1 MAEEIE
7 SVPVQSP
14 PLNEKKS
21 KRKLALI
28 LATLLFVFAGL
39 GYFAY
44 WFVALRYHQATDDAY
59 VVGNQVQVMTQI
71 TGSVTSIHVDNT
83 DFVQQ
88 GDILLRLDSVDAEH
102 AFERAK
108 NILANS
114 VRQTHQTIIDNEKLL
129 ANIELKQTALQQ
141 AQDDLKRREHLG
153 LTGAIAK
160 ENLIHSRN
168 SVQMA
173 KSELNVAQQQYHANK
188 ALVIDTPLEQQPA
201 IKLAASQLRDAWLTL
216 QRTQIVAPVT
226 GYVSRRSVQV
236 GSQIKSGTSLMVIV
250 PADQLWVEANFK
262 EVQLANVRIGQPVTL
277 ISDFYGNDV
286 IYQGRIVGLDMGTG
300 SAFSLLPAQ
309 NATGNW
315 IKVVQRLPV
324 RVELEAQ
331 QLIDHPLRIGL
342 SMHATV
348 DTRNQEGLVLSDTPR
363 KGIVYETNVLS
374 YNTGEIDRLINEIIQ
389 ANNSKDE

>member
-1 MAEEIE
+1 MTGEIQ
-7 SVPVQSP
+7 PP

-39 GYFAY
+39 GYFTY
-44 WFVALRYHQATDDAY
+44 WLISLRHYQATDDAY
-59 VVGNQVQVMTQI
+59 VVGNQVQVMAQI
-71 TGSVTSIHVDNT
+71 TGSVTAIYADNT

-88 GDILLRLDSVDAEH
+88 GDILLRLDSIDAEH

-108 NILANS
+108 NILANN

-129 ANIELKQTALQQ
+129 ANIALKQTALQQ

-168 SVQMA
+168 SVQVA
-173 KSELNVAQQQYHANK
+173 KSELNIARQQYYANK
-188 ALVIDTPLEQQPA
+188 ALVIDTPLNQQPA
-201 IKLAASQLRDAWLTL
+201 IKLAASQLCDAWLTL

-236 GSQIKSGTSLMVIV
+236 GSQIKSGAPLMVIV

-262 EVQLANVRIGQPVTL
+262 EVQLANVRIGQSVTL

-286 IYQGRIVGLDMGTG
+286 IYRGQIVGLDMGTG

-348 DTRNQEGLVLSDTPR
+348 DTRNRDGLVLADTPR
-363 KGIVYETNVLS
+363 NRIVYETNILT
-374 YNTGEIDRLINEIIQ
+374 YNTGEIDQLINEIIQ
-389 ANNSKDE
+389 VNTSQNK

>member
-1 MAEEIE
+1 MAGEI
-7 SVPVQSP
+7 QSP
-14 PLNEKKS
+14 PINEKKS

-44 WFVALRYHQATDDAY
+44 WLISLRHYQATDDAY
-59 VVGNQVQVMTQI
+59 VVGNQVQVMAQI
-71 TGSVTSIHVDNT
+71 TGSVTAIYADNT

-88 GDILLRLDSVDAEH
+88 GDILLRLDAIDAEH

-108 NILANS
+108 NTLANH

-173 KSELNVAQQQYHANK
+173 KSELNVARQQYYANK
-188 ALVIDTPLEQQPA
+188 ALVIDTPLDQQPA

-236 GSQIKSGTSLMVIV
+236 GSQIKNGAPLMVIV
-250 PADQLWVEANFK
+250 PANQLWVEANFK

-277 ISDFYGNDV
+277 VSDFYGSDV
-286 IYQGRIVGLDMGTG
+286 TYQGRIVGLDMGTG

-348 DTRNQEGLVLSDTPR
+348 DTRNRDGLVLANTPR
-363 KGIVYETNVLS
+363 NSIVYETNVLT
-374 YNTGEIDRLINEIIQ
+374 YNTGEIDQLINEIIQ
-389 ANNSKDE
+389 VNTSQNK

>member
-1 MAEEIE
+1 MAGEI
-7 SVPVQSP
+7 QSP

-28 LATLLFVFAGL
+28 LATLLFVFAGSS
-39 GYFAY
+39 YFAY
-44 WFVALRYHQATDDAY
+44 WLISLRHYQATDDAY

-71 TGSVTSIHVDNT
+71 TGSVTAIYADNT

-88 GDILLRLDSVDAEH
+88 GDILLRLDSIDAEH

-108 NILANS
+108 NTLASN
-114 VRQTHQTIIDNEKLL
+114 VRQTHQTIINNEKLL
-129 ANIELKQTALQQ
+129 ANIELKKTALQQ

-168 SVQMA
+168 SVQTA
-173 KSELNVAQQQYHANK
+173 KSELNVARQQYYANK
-188 ALVIDTPLEQQPA
+188 ALVIDTPLDQQPA
-201 IKLAASQLRDAWLTL
+201 IKLAASQLRDTWLTL

-236 GSQIKSGTSLMVIV
+236 GSQVKSGAPLMVIV

-277 ISDFYGNDV
+277 ISDFYGNGV
-286 IYQGRIVGLDMGTG
+286 IYKGQIVGLDMGTG

-331 QLIDHPLRIGL
+331 QLLDHPLRIGL

-348 DTRNQEGLVLSDTPR
+348 DTRNRDGLVLADTPR
-363 KGIVYETNVLS
+363 NGIVYETNVLS
-374 YNTGEIDRLINEIIQ
+374 YNTGEIERLINEIIQ
-389 ANNSKDE
+389 TNISKNE

>member
-1 MAEEIE
+1 MAGEI
-7 SVPVQSP
+7 QSP

-28 LATLLFVFAGL
+28 LAALLFVFAGL

-44 WFVALRYHQATDDAY
+44 WLISLRHYQATDDAY
-59 VVGNQVQVMTQI
+59 VVGNQVQVMAQI
-71 TGSVTSIHVDNT
+71 TGSVTAIYADNT

-88 GDILLRLDSVDAEH
+88 GDILLRLDSIDAEH

-108 NILANS
+108 NTLANN

-129 ANIELKQTALQQ
+129 ANIELKQTVLQQ

-173 KSELNVAQQQYHANK
+173 KSELNVARQQYYANQ
-188 ALVIDTPLEQQPA
+188 ALVIDTPLDQQPK

-236 GSQIKSGTSLMVIV
+236 GSQIKSGAPLMVIV

-277 ISDFYGNDV
+277 VSDFYGSDV
-286 IYQGRIVGLDMGTG
+286 TYQGRIVGLDMGTG

-324 RVELEAQ
+324 RVELAAQ

-348 DTRNQEGLVLSDTPR
+348 DTRNRDGLVLANTPR
-363 KGIVYETNVLS
+363 NSIVYETNVLT
-374 YNTGEIDRLINEIIQ
+374 YNTGEIDQLINEIIQ
-389 ANNSKDE
+389 VNTSQNK

>member
-1 MAEEIE
+1 MAGEI
-7 SVPVQSP
+7 QSP

-28 LATLLFVFAGL
+28 LAALLFVFAGL

-44 WFVALRYHQATDDAY
+44 WLISLRHYQVTDDAY
-59 VVGNQVQVMTQI
+59 VVGNQVQVMAQI
-71 TGSVTSIHVDNT
+71 TGSVTAIYADNT

-88 GDILLRLDSVDAEH
+88 GDILLRLDSIDAEH

-108 NILANS
+108 NTLANN

-129 ANIELKQTALQQ
+129 ANIELKQTVLQQ

-173 KSELNVAQQQYHANK
+173 KSELNVARQQYYANQ
-188 ALVIDTPLEQQPA
+188 ALVIDTPLDQQPK

-236 GSQIKSGTSLMVIV
+236 GSQIKSGAPLMVIV

-277 ISDFYGNDV
+277 VSDFYGSDV
-286 IYQGRIVGLDMGTG
+286 TYQGRIVGLDMGTG

-324 RVELEAQ
+324 RVELAAQ

-348 DTRNQEGLVLSDTPR
+348 DTRNRDGLVLANTPR
-363 KGIVYETNVLS
+363 NSIVYETNVLT
-374 YNTGEIDRLINEIIQ
+374 YNTGEIDQLINEIIQ
-389 ANNSKDE
+389 VNTSQNK

>member
-1 MAEEIE
+1 MAGEI
-7 SVPVQSP
+7 QSL

-28 LATLLFVFAGL
+28 LAALLFIFAGL

-44 WFVALRYHQATDDAY
+44 WLISLRHYQATDDAY
-59 VVGNQVQVMTQI
+59 VVGNQVQVMAQI
-71 TGSVTSIHVDNT
+71 TGSVTAIYADNT

-88 GDILLRLDSVDAEH
+88 GDILLRLDSIDAEH

-108 NILANS
+108 NTLANN

-129 ANIELKQTALQQ
+129 ANIELKQTVLQQ

-173 KSELNVAQQQYHANK
+173 KSELNVARQQYYANQ
-188 ALVIDTPLEQQPA
+188 ALVIDTPLDQQPK

-236 GSQIKSGTSLMVIV
+236 GSQIKSGAPLMVIV

-277 ISDFYGNDV
+277 VSDFYGSDV
-286 IYQGRIVGLDMGTG
+286 IYKGQIVGLDMGTG

-348 DTRNQEGLVLSDTPR
+348 DTRNRDGLVLANTPR
-363 KGIVYETNVLS
+363 NSIVYETNVLT
-374 YNTGEIDRLINEIIQ
+374 YNTGEIDQLINEIIQ
-389 ANNSKDE
+389 VNTSQNK

>member
-1 MAEEIE
+1 MAGEI
-7 SVPVQSP
+7 QSP

-28 LATLLFVFAGL
+28 LAALLFVFAGL

-44 WFVALRYHQATDDAY
+44 WLISLRHYQVTDDAY
-59 VVGNQVQVMTQI
+59 VVGNQVQVMAQI
-71 TGSVTSIHVDNT
+71 TGSVTAIYADNT

-88 GDILLRLDSVDAEH
+88 GDILLRLDSIDAEH

-108 NILANS
+108 NTLANN

-129 ANIELKQTALQQ
+129 ANIELKQTVLQQ

-173 KSELNVAQQQYHANK
+173 KSELNVARQQYYANQ
-188 ALVIDTPLEQQPA
+188 ALVIDTPLDQQPK

-236 GSQIKSGTSLMVIV
+236 GSQIKNGAPLMVIV

-277 ISDFYGNDV
+277 VSDFYGSDV
-286 IYQGRIVGLDMGTG
+286 IYKGQIVGLDMGTG

-324 RVELEAQ
+324 RVELAAQ

-348 DTRNQEGLVLSDTPR
+348 DTRNRDGLVLANTPR
-363 KGIVYETNVLS
+363 NSIVYETNVLT
-374 YNTGEIDRLINEIIQ
+374 YNTGEIDQLINEIIQ
-389 ANNSKDE
+389 VNTSQNK

>member
-1 MAEEIE
+1 MAEEI
-7 SVPVQSP
+7 QSP
-14 PLNEKKS
+14 PLSEKKS
-21 KRKLALI
+21 KRKLALL
-28 LATLLFVFAGL
+28 LATLLFVFVGL
-39 GYFAY
+39 SYFTY
-44 WFVALRYHQATDDAY
+44 WFVALRHYQTTDDAY
-59 VVGNQVQVMTQI
+59 VVGNQVQVMAQI
-71 TGSVTSIHVDNT
+71 TGSVTTIYADNT

-88 GDILLRLDSVDAEH
+88 GDTLLRLESIDAEH

-108 NILANS
+108 DTLANH

-129 ANIELKQTALQQ
+129 ANIELKQTVLQQ

-153 LTGAIAK
+153 ITGAIAK
-160 ENLIHSRN
+160 ENLIHARN
-168 SVQMA
+168 SVRMA
-173 KSELNVAQQQYHANK
+173 KSELNVARQQYYANK
-188 ALVIDTPLEQQPA
+188 ALIIDTPLEQQPA
-201 IKLAASQLRDAWLTL
+201 IKLAASQLRDTWLTL

-236 GSQIKSGTSLMVIV
+236 GSQIKSGSPLMVIV
-250 PADQLWVEANFK
+250 PANQLWVEANFK

-277 ISDFYGNDV
+277 ISDFYGSDV
-286 IYQGRIVGLDMGTG
+286 TYQGRIVGLDMGTG

-348 DTRNQEGLVLSDTPR
+348 DTRNRDGLVLANTPR
-363 KGIVYETNVLS
+363 NSIVYETNVLT
-374 YNTGEIDRLINEIIQ
+374 YNTGEIDQLINEIIQ
-389 ANNSKDE
+389 VNTSQNK

>member
-1 MAEEIE
+1 MAGEI
-7 SVPVQSP
+7 QSP
-14 PLNEKKS
+14 PINEKKS

-44 WFVALRYHQATDDAY
+44 WLISLRHYQATDDAY
-59 VVGNQVQVMTQI
+59 VVGNQVQVMAQI
-71 TGSVTSIHVDNT
+71 TGSVTAIYADNT

-88 GDILLRLDSVDAEH
+88 GDILLRLDSIDAEH
-102 AFERAK
+102 AFERGK
-108 NILANS
+108 NTLANN

-129 ANIELKQTALQQ
+129 ANIELKQTVLQQ

-173 KSELNVAQQQYHANK
+173 KSELNVARQQYYANQ
-188 ALVIDTPLEQQPA
+188 ALVIDTPLDQQPK

-236 GSQIKSGTSLMVIV
+236 GSQIKNGAPLMVIV
-250 PADQLWVEANFK
+250 PANQLWVEANFK

-277 ISDFYGNDV
+277 VSDFYGSDV
-286 IYQGRIVGLDMGTG
+286 TYQGRVVGLDMGTG

-348 DTRNQEGLVLSDTPR
+348 DTRNRDGLVLANTPR
-363 KGIVYETNVLS
+363 NSIVYETNVLT
-374 YNTGEIDRLINEIIQ
+374 YNTGEIDQLINEIIQ
-389 ANNSKDE
+389 VNTSQNK

>member
-1 MAEEIE
+1 MAGEI
-7 SVPVQSP
+7 QSL

-28 LATLLFVFAGL
+28 LAALLFVFAGL

-44 WFVALRYHQATDDAY
+44 WLISLRHYQVTDDAY
-59 VVGNQVQVMTQI
+59 VVGNQVQVMAQI
-71 TGSVTSIHVDNT
+71 TGSVTAIYADNT

-88 GDILLRLDSVDAEH
+88 GDILLRLDSIDAEH

-108 NILANS
+108 NTLANN

-129 ANIELKQTALQQ
+129 ANIELKQTVLQQ

-173 KSELNVAQQQYHANK
+173 KSELNVARQQYYANQ
-188 ALVIDTPLEQQPA
+188 ALVIDTPLDQQPK

-236 GSQIKSGTSLMVIV
+236 GSQIKSGAPLMVIV

-277 ISDFYGNDV
+277 VSDFYGSDV
-286 IYQGRIVGLDMGTG
+286 IYKGQIVGLDMGTG

-348 DTRNQEGLVLSDTPR
+348 DTRNRDGLVLANTPR
-363 KGIVYETNVLS
+363 NSIVYETNVLT
-374 YNTGEIDRLINEIIQ
+374 YNTGEIDQLINEIIQ
-389 ANNSKDE
+389 VNTSQNK

>member
-1 MAEEIE
+1 MAGEI
-7 SVPVQSP
+7 QSP

-28 LATLLFVFAGL
+28 LAALLFVFAGL

-44 WFVALRYHQATDDAY
+44 WFVSLRHQQVTDDAY
-59 VVGNQVQVMTQI
+59 VVGNQVQVMAQI
-71 TGSVTSIHVDNT
+71 TGSVTAIYADNT

-88 GDILLRLDSVDAEH
+88 GDILLRLDSIDAEH

-108 NILANS
+108 NTLANN

-160 ENLIHSRN
+160 EDLIHSRN

-173 KSELNVAQQQYHANK
+173 KSELNVARQQYHANK
-188 ALVIDTPLEQQPA
+188 ALVIDTPLDQQPS
-201 IKLAASQLRDAWLTL
+201 IKLSASQLRDAWLTL

-250 PADQLWVEANFK
+250 PTDQLWIEANFK

-348 DTRNQEGLVLSDTPR
+348 DTRNRDGLVLADTPR
-363 KGIVYETNVLS
+363 NSIVYETNVLS

-389 ANNSKDE
+389 VNTSQNK

>member
-1 MAEEIE
+1 MAGEI
-7 SVPVQSP
+7 QSP

-28 LATLLFVFAGL
+28 LAALLFVFAGL

-44 WFVALRYHQATDDAY
+44 WLISLRHYQATDDAY
-59 VVGNQVQVMTQI
+59 VVGNQVQVMAQI
-71 TGSVTSIHVDNT
+71 TGSVTAIYADNT

-88 GDILLRLDSVDAEH
+88 GDILLRLDSIDAEH

-108 NILANS
+108 NTLANN

-129 ANIELKQTALQQ
+129 ANIELKQTVLQQ

-173 KSELNVAQQQYHANK
+173 KSELNVARQQYYANQ
-188 ALVIDTPLEQQPA
+188 ALVIDTPLDQQPK

-236 GSQIKSGTSLMVIV
+236 GSQIKSGAPLMVIV

-277 ISDFYGNDV
+277 VSDFYGSDV
-286 IYQGRIVGLDMGTG
+286 IYKGQIVGLDMGTG

-348 DTRNQEGLVLSDTPR
+348 DTRNRDGLVLANTPR
-363 KGIVYETNVLS
+363 NSIVYETNVLT
-374 YNTGEIDRLINEIIQ
+374 YNTGEIDQLINEIIQ
-389 ANNSKDE
+389 VNTSQNK

>member
-1 MAEEIE
+1 MAGEI
-7 SVPVQSP
+7 QSP
-14 PLNEKKS
+14 PINEKKS

-44 WFVALRYHQATDDAY
+44 WLISLRHYQATDDAY
-59 VVGNQVQVMTQI
+59 VVGNQVQVMAQI
-71 TGSVTSIHVDNT
+71 TGSVTAIYADNT

-88 GDILLRLDSVDAEH
+88 GDILLRLDAIDAEH

-108 NILANS
+108 NTLANH

-173 KSELNVAQQQYHANK
+173 KSELNVARQQYYANQ
-188 ALVIDTPLEQQPA
+188 ALVIDTPLDQQPA

-236 GSQIKSGTSLMVIV
+236 GSQIKNGAPLMVIV
-250 PADQLWVEANFK
+250 PANQLWVEANFK

-277 ISDFYGNDV
+277 VSDFYGSDV
-286 IYQGRIVGLDMGTG
+286 TYQGRIVGLDMGTG

-348 DTRNQEGLVLSDTPR
+348 DTRNRDGLVLANTPR
-363 KGIVYETNVLS
+363 NSIVYETNVLT
-374 YNTGEIDRLINEIIQ
+374 YNTGEIDQLINEIIQ
-389 ANNSKDE
+389 VNTSQNK

>member
-1 MAEEIE
+1 MAEEI
-7 SVPVQSP
+7 QSP
-14 PLNEKKS
+14 PLSEKKS

-44 WFVALRYHQATDDAY
+44 WFVALRHYQTTDDAY
-59 VVGNQVQVMTQI
+59 VVGNQVQVMAQI
-71 TGSVTSIHVDNT
+71 TGSVTTIYADNT

-88 GDILLRLDSVDAEH
+88 GDILLRLDSIDAEH

-108 NILANS
+108 NTLANH

-129 ANIELKQTALQQ
+129 ANIELKKTVLQQ

-153 LTGAIAK
+153 ITGAIAK
-160 ENLIHSRN
+160 ENLIHARN
-168 SVQMA
+168 SVRMA
-173 KSELNVAQQQYHANK
+173 KSELNVARQQYYANK
-188 ALVIDTPLEQQPA
+188 ALIIDTPLEQQPA

-216 QRTQIVAPVT
+216 QRTQITAPVT

-236 GSQIKSGTSLMVIV
+236 GSQIKSGAPLMVIV
-250 PADQLWVEANFK
+250 PANQLWVEANFK
-262 EVQLANVRIGQPVTL
+262 EVQLANVRIGQSVTL
-277 ISDFYGNDV
+277 ISDFYGSDV
-286 IYQGRIVGLDMGTG
+286 TYQGRIVGLDMGTG

-348 DTRNQEGLVLSDTPR
+348 DTRNRDGLVLADTPR
-363 KGIVYETNVLS
+363 NGIVYETSVLS

-389 ANNSKDE
+389 VNTSQNE

>member
-28 LATLLFVFAGL
+28 LATLLFVFTGL

-44 WFVALRYHQATDDAY
+44 WFVALRYHQTTDDAY
-59 VVGNQVQVMTQI
+59 VVGNQVQVMAQI
-71 TGSVTSIHVDNT
+71 TGSVTSIHADNT

-88 GDILLRLDSVDAEH
+88 GDILLRLDSIDAEH

-108 NILANS
+108 NILASS

-141 AQDDLKRREHLG
+141 VQDDLKRREHLG

-236 GSQIKSGTSLMVIV
+236 GSQIKSGAPLMVIV

-262 EVQLANVRIGQPVTL
+262 EVQLSNVRIGQPVTL

-342 SMHATV
+342 SMHVTV
-348 DTRNQEGLVLSDTPR
+348 DTRNQDGLVLSDAPR
-363 KGIVYETNVLS
+363 KGIVYETNSLS

>member
-1 MAEEIE
+1 MAGEI
-7 SVPVQSP
+7 QSP

-28 LATLLFVFAGL
+28 LAALLFVFAGL

-44 WFVALRYHQATDDAY
+44 WLISLRHYQATDDAY
-59 VVGNQVQVMTQI
+59 VVGNQVQVMAQI
-71 TGSVTSIHVDNT
+71 TGSVTAIYADNT

-88 GDILLRLDSVDAEH
+88 GDILLRLDSIDAEH

-108 NILANS
+108 NTLANN

-129 ANIELKQTALQQ
+129 ANIELKQTVLQQ

-173 KSELNVAQQQYHANK
+173 KSELNVARQQYYANQ
-188 ALVIDTPLEQQPA
+188 ALVIDTPLDQQPK

-226 GYVSRRSVQV
+226 GYVSRRNVQV
-236 GSQIKSGTSLMVIV
+236 GSQIKSGAPLMVIV

-262 EVQLANVRIGQPVTL
+262 EVQLSNVRIGQPVTL
-277 ISDFYGNDV
+277 VSDFYGSDV
-286 IYQGRIVGLDMGTG
+286 TYQGRIVGLDMGTG

-324 RVELEAQ
+324 RVELAAQ

-348 DTRNQEGLVLSDTPR
+348 DTRNRDGLVLANTPR
-363 KGIVYETNVLS
+363 NSIVYETNVLT
-374 YNTGEIDRLINEIIQ
+374 YNTGEIDQLINEIIQ
-389 ANNSKDE
+389 VNTSQNK

>member
-1 MAEEIE
+1 MAGEI
-7 SVPVQSP
+7 QSP

-44 WFVALRYHQATDDAY
+44 WLISLRHYQATDDAY
-59 VVGNQVQVMTQI
+59 VVGNQVQVMAQI
-71 TGSVTSIHVDNT
+71 TGSVTAIYADNT

-88 GDILLRLDSVDAEH
+88 GDILLRLDSIDAEH

-108 NILANS
+108 NTLANN

-129 ANIELKQTALQQ
+129 ANIELKQTVLQQ

-173 KSELNVAQQQYHANK
+173 KSELNVARQQYYANQ
-188 ALVIDTPLEQQPA
+188 ALVIDTPLDQQPK

-236 GSQIKSGTSLMVIV
+236 GSQIKSGAPLMVIV

-262 EVQLANVRIGQPVTL
+262 EVQLTNVRIGQPVTL

-286 IYQGRIVGLDMGTG
+286 IYKGQIVGLDMGTG

-324 RVELEAQ
+324 RVELAAQ

-348 DTRNQEGLVLSDTPR
+348 DTRNRDGLVLANTPR
-363 KGIVYETNVLS
+363 NSIVYETNVLT
-374 YNTGEIDRLINEIIQ
+374 YNTGEIDQLINEIIQ
-389 ANNSKDE
+389 VNTSQNK

>member
-1 MAEEIE
+1 MAGEI
-7 SVPVQSP
+7 QSP

-28 LATLLFVFAGL
+28 LAALLFVFAGL

-44 WFVALRYHQATDDAY
+44 WLISLRHYQATDDAY
-59 VVGNQVQVMTQI
+59 VVGNQVQVMAQI
-71 TGSVTSIHVDNT
+71 TGSVTAIYADNT

-88 GDILLRLDSVDAEH
+88 GDILLRLDSIDAEH

-108 NILANS
+108 NTLANN

-129 ANIELKQTALQQ
+129 ANIELKQTVLQQ

-173 KSELNVAQQQYHANK
+173 KSELNVARQQYYANQ
-188 ALVIDTPLEQQPA
+188 ALVIDTPLDQQPK

-236 GSQIKSGTSLMVIV
+236 GSQIKSGAPLMVIV

-262 EVQLANVRIGQPVTL
+262 EVQLSNVRIGQPVTL
-277 ISDFYGNDV
+277 VSDFYGSDV
-286 IYQGRIVGLDMGTG
+286 TYQGRIVGLDMGTG

-324 RVELEAQ
+324 RVELAAQ

-348 DTRNQEGLVLSDTPR
+348 DTRNRDGLVLANTPR
-363 KGIVYETNVLS
+363 NSIVYETNVLT
-374 YNTGEIDRLINEIIQ
+374 YNTGEIDQLINEIIQ
-389 ANNSKDE
+389 VNTSQNK

>member
-28 LATLLFVFAGL
+28 LTTLLFVFAGL

-44 WFVALRYHQATDDAY
+44 WFVALRYHQTTDDAY
-59 VVGNQVQVMTQI
+59 VVGNQVQVMAQI
-71 TGSVTSIHVDNT
+71 TGSVTSIHADNT

-88 GDILLRLDSVDAEH
+88 GDVLLRLDSVDAEH

-173 KSELNVAQQQYHANK
+173 KSELNVAQQQYYANK

-236 GSQIKSGTSLMVIV
+236 GSQIKSGAPLMVIV

-286 IYQGRIVGLDMGTG
+286 IYRGRIVGLDMGTG

-348 DTRNQEGLVLSDTPR
+348 DTRNQDGLVLSDTPR
-363 KGIVYETNVLS
+363 KGIVYETSSLS